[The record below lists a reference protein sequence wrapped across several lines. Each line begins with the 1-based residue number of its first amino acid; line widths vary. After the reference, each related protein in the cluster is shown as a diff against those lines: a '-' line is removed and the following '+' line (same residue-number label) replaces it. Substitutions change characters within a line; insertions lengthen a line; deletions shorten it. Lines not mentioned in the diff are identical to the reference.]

1 MPLDSTKLLVDL
13 RQEGSR
19 ALAGSKMEDFCF
31 PLKKPKMPAGPWWQG
46 GEATTRTMGGEER
59 QATKV
64 SGGNSALLVAF
75 VGGVRFNEDDKRM
88 KKKIR

>member
-1 MPLDSTKLLVDL
+1 MWISHHDTSLDLLL
-13 RQEGSR
+13 CS
-19 ALAGSKMEDFCF
+19 A
-31 PLKKPKMPAGPWWQG
+31 QG

-75 VGGVRFNEDDKRM
+75 VGRGRFNKDDKRM
-88 KKKIR
+88 KKKIQ